1 MSVTTIICGVVAVVA
16 VLAYWQHLQPST
28 APLEPPRSSGRVAW
42 VFDGDTL
49 RISPTDA
56 RLRLWGVD
64 APEKGERGAEAARNA
79 LERMTKGKRI
89 TFIEIDRDRYGR
101 TVARVF
107 LPDGQEVNRLM
118 IESGTATEFC
128 RYSRGF
134 YGAC

>member
-1 MSVTTIICGVVAVVA
+1 MSAGAVIAGLVVAFGA
-16 VLAYWQHLQPST
+16 FAYWQHLQPST
-28 APLEPPRSSGRVAW
+28 ALLEPPRSSGRVEW
-42 VFDGDTL
+42 VYDGDTIK
-49 RISPTDA
+49 ISPREK

-79 LERMTKGKRI
+79 LMRMTQGKRI

>member
-1 MSVTTIICGVVAVVA
+1 MSATTIICGVVAVLV

-79 LERMTKGKRI
+79 LIRMAQGKRI

-128 RYSRGF
+128 RYSGGF